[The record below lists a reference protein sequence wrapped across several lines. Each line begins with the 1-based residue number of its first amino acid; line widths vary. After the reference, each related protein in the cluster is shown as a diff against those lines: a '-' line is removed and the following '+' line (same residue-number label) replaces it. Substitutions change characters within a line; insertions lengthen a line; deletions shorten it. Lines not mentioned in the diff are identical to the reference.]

1 LFAAPASRW
10 LATVRS
16 VFICFS
22 PYFASVN
29 SVELILY
36 FACCRGLYGTLPNVE
51 SKVSRKHSIFLTL
64 LIWLWLVM
72 PCSLNAVRADEQ
84 PASDNGASGNG
95 ASDPIAIYTE
105 AGANQAQL
113 ESIKLLAEGLQSVN
127 TERAKEIMGLIRDIR
142 NLSLQ
147 PDLDGK
153 KLLADQNRVN
163 SLQSAM
169 ASERIK
175 VLIKIRQLL
184 TPPQRE
190 KLVTLMRVRREAKSP

>member
-1 LFAAPASRW
+1 L
-10 LATVRS
+10 LQS
-16 VFICFS
+16 VLGQS
-22 PYFASVN
+22 
-29 SVELILY
+29 
-36 FACCRGLYGTLPNVE
+36 PNVE
-51 SKVSRKHSIFLTL
+51 SKLSRKHSIFLTL
-64 LIWLWLVM
+64 LILLLLVM
-72 PCSLNAVRADEQ
+72 PCSLNAVAADEQ
-84 PASDNGASGNG
+84 AATDDG

-113 ESIKLLAEGLQSVN
+113 ENIKLLAQGLQSVN
-127 TERAKEIMGLIRDIR
+127 TERAKEIMALIRDIR

-163 SLQSAM
+163 SLQAAM

-190 KLVTLMRVRREAKSP
+190 KLVTLMRAKREGKSP